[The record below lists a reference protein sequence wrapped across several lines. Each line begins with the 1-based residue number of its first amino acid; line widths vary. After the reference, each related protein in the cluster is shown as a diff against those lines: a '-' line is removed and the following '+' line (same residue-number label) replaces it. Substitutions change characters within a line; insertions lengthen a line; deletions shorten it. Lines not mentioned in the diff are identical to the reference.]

1 MLISAVKSDTMTQ
14 DVINDPKQ
22 ESNKRGKSTTPKV
35 KPKSTPPPH
44 NSLKLSRSLSKE
56 SHKRVQ
62 AQNSLSSSSPTSS
75 NSSSSSSLLAIL
87 ASASA
92 NLAATNNVATLS
104 TSPPSAN
111 SSLRISTQSQST
123 AVNRTHSLRLPKS
136 SNSLLNSRVLNES
149 KQVTFC

>member
-104 TSPPSAN
+104 TSPPSTN
-111 SSLRISTQSQST
+111 SSLRISTQST
-123 AVNRTHSLRLPKS
+123 TVNRTHSLRLPKS